1 MTNFRRQIPRKVFK
15 LLDPS
20 LLTLAYLVAAIRTW
34 HLTGFT
40 SFASFLSMHIKL
52 SDVLVFLGLF
62 YSWQAIFSAFGLYE
76 SKRLGDQKKEAA
88 VAVKASLA
96 GTLLFGFVA
105 VFFRVRMI
113 TPAFLAVFWF
123 VATSTIIVS
132 RLALRE
138 FLRQMRK
145 RGRNLHHLLIIGTNA
160 RAVEFAHA
168 IESKPELG
176 YRLLG
181 FADQE
186 WSGNPEFGKNGES
199 IVTDLEHF
207 PDFLRERVVD
217 EVAITLPMKSFYSQ
231 AAHIAA
237 KCQEQGVRVHV
248 LASIFDFQK
257 GAVNNSR
264 FDGMAISTLSLTP
277 SESWPIL
284 CKRILDV
291 FVSSLAL
298 IGLAPLLMLVAI
310 LIKLESA
317 GPVFFVQDRVG
328 LNKRRFRMYKFRTM
342 VGDAEKRQCEV
353 ESLNEADGPVFKI
366 KNDPRMTG
374 LGKHLRKTSIDEL
387 PQLLNVLKGD
397 MSLVGPRPL
406 SLRDYNG
413 LDEDWLRRRFSVP
426 PGMTCLWQVGGRS
439 SVSFQKWMELDLHYI
454 DHWSFWLDLKVI
466 AKTIPAV
473 VKGAGAA

>member
-1 MTNFRRQIPRKVFK
+1 MTNFRRQILSKIFK

-20 LLTLAYLVAAIRTW
+20 LLTFAFLVAAIRMW

-40 SFASFLSMHIKL
+40 SFAAFLSMHIKL
-52 SDVLVFLGLF
+52 SNVLLFLGLF
-62 YSWQAIFSAFGLYE
+62 YSWQMIFSAFGLYE
-76 SKRLGDQKKEAA
+76 SKRLGDRTEEAV

-96 GTLLFGFVA
+96 GTLLLGLVA
-105 VFFRVRMI
+105 VFFRMRMI
-113 TPAFLAVFWF
+113 TPAFIATFWF
-123 VATSTIIVS
+123 VATLTIIVS
-132 RLALRE
+132 RLAIRE
-138 FLRQMRK
+138 FLRQMRT
-145 RGRNLHHLLIIGTNA
+145 RGRNLHHLLIVGTNA
-160 RAVEFAHA
+160 RAVEFARA
-168 IESKPELG
+168 IEGRPELG

-199 IVTDLEHF
+199 IITDLEHF
-207 PDFLRERVVD
+207 PEFLRECVVD

-231 AAHIAA
+231 AAYIVA
-237 KCQEQGVRVHV
+237 KCHEQGVSVHV

-257 GAVNNSR
+257 GRVNNGQ
-264 FDGMAISTLSLTP
+264 FDGTAMSTFSLTR
-277 SESWPIL
+277 SESWPMIG
-284 CKRILDV
+284 KRILDI
-291 FVSSLAL
+291 FVSSLML

-310 LIKLESA
+310 LIKLDST
-317 GPVFFVQDRVG
+317 GPVLFVQDRVG

-342 VGDAEKRQCEV
+342 VGDAEKRQCEL

-366 KNDPRMTG
+366 KNDPRITR

-406 SLRDYNG
+406 DLRDYNG

-426 PGMTCLWQVGGRS
+426 PGMTCLWQVNGRS

-454 DHWSFWLDLKVI
+454 DHWSLWLDLKVI
-466 AKTIPAV
+466 AKTIHAV
-473 VKGAGAA
+473 LKGAGAA

>member
-1 MTNFRRQIPRKVFK
+1 MTNFRRQILSKAFK

-20 LLTLAYLVAAIRTW
+20 LLTIAYLVAAIPTW

-40 SFASFLSMHIKL
+40 SVASFLSMHIKL

-62 YSWQAIFSAFGLYE
+62 YAWQAIFSAFGLYE

-88 VAVKASLA
+88 AAVKASLA

-105 VFFRVRMI
+105 VFFRMHMI
-113 TPAFLAVFWF
+113 TPAFIAAFWF
-123 VATSTIIVS
+123 VAGSTIICS
-132 RLALRE
+132 RLVLRE

-168 IESKPELG
+168 IEGKPELG

-186 WSGNPEFGKNGES
+186 WSGNPDFGKGGES

-231 AAHIAA
+231 AARIVA
-237 KCQEQGVRVHV
+237 KCQEQGVNVHV
-248 LASIFDFQK
+248 LPSIFDFQK
-257 GAVNNSR
+257 GRVNNSQ
-264 FDGMAISTLSLTP
+264 FDGMAISTLNLTL
-277 SESWPIL
+277 SESWPMV

-291 FVSSLAL
+291 FVSSVAL

-310 LIKLESA
+310 LIKLDSS
-317 GPVFFVQDRVG
+317 GSVFFVQDRVG

-342 VGDAEKRQCEV
+342 VGDAEKRQYEV

-366 KNDPRMTG
+366 KNDPRITR
-374 LGKHLRKTSIDEL
+374 LGKYLRKTSIDEL

-426 PGMTCLWQVGGRS
+426 PGITCLWQVGGRS
-439 SVSFQKWMELDLHYI
+439 SLSFQKWMELDLHYI

-466 AKTIPAV
+466 ARTIPAV
-473 VKGAGAA
+473 LKGAGAA